1 MVLLGH
7 KLGHKKGYFICAN
20 CKKLFISDKKIIY
33 TGWKSRNYPIPVCI
47 TCYGSLRMQVCPNLL
62 KAAPIVNGRYMG
74 SLAALNERFG
84 SLETLDTKKL
94 HKVYENYERRRRE
107 WYA

>member
-1 MVLLGH
+1 
-7 KLGHKKGYFICAN
+7 
-20 CKKLFISDKKIIY
+20 
-33 TGWKSRNYPIPVCI
+33 
-47 TCYGSLRMQVCPNLL
+47 MQVCPNLL